1 MNINNFKNH
10 INKKILDR
18 GYDYYCEGNITDVYK
33 EGDNEYTF
41 QVQGSEDYEIRVEIN
56 NHGEILYSYCDCP
69 YEFGPICKHQVA
81 VYFQLANILNSEGNG
96 EKIKKELI
104 TQPTIKEVL
113 NSISKEELINII
125 MDVAKKD
132 KVFRN
137 SIIFKYSKGDDEQE
151 IEKCKKMM
159 DSIVNKYIGRKGF
172 IEYRE
177 VYSFVNEMENLLDKV
192 KNTEN
197 PLLALDIAFLI
208 LDECIEAFQYVDDS
222 DGDIGN
228 FALGIIELIR
238 KIAIDSKKLDIS
250 QRKEIFNKLLNKSDS
265 KAFDEWEDYKIDI
278 LRICSEFADDEEFRN
293 KLREKL
299 KDMINESSSDNSD
312 DHSIEYIS
320 ENIHIVL
327 FDIINE
333 YDTKEEA
340 DKFIKDNLK
349 FTYFRDILVNK
360 YIKEKNYNKV
370 IEFALEGEEKY
381 KEYRGLVLKWKK
393 IRYMAYKELSLKEEQ
408 EKLAKELLF
417 DGDFEYYKE
426 LKALVTGDKGV
437 FYNKLKQELKNY
449 NSWKGRGIYLK
460 LIIEENDLY
469 EIMEFVRENPENIE
483 EYADILVDKFEDEVV
498 EIYKNYIK
506 SEAESSSC
514 RSHYKGVCRIL
525 RKYEKIAGKES
536 QKRVLNE
543 LSALYRRRP
552 AFLDEL
558 SKIK

>member
-1 MNINNFKNH
+1 MNINNFENY
-10 INKKILDR
+10 IDKKILDR
-18 GYDYYCEGNITDVYK
+18 GYGYYCEGNITDVYK

-56 NHGEILYSYCDCP
+56 NHGEILYSDCNCP

-81 VYFQLANILNSEGNG
+81 VYFELANILNSKE
-96 EKIKKELI
+96 IKKELI

-113 NSISKEELINII
+113 NDISKEELINII

-137 SIIFKYSKGDDEQE
+137 SIIFKYSKGTNEQE

-159 DSIVNKYIGRKGF
+159 DSIIEKYISRKGF
-172 IEYRE
+172 IEYGE
-177 VYSFVNEMENLLDKV
+177 VYSFVNEMESLLDKV

-278 LRICSEFADDEEFRN
+278 LRICAEFADDEEFRN

-333 YDTKEEA
+333 YDTEEEA
-340 DKFIKDNLK
+340 DKFVKDNLK

-393 IRYMAYKELSLKEEQ
+393 IRYMAYKELSFKEEQ

-426 LKALVTGDKGV
+426 LKSLVTGDKSG
-437 FYNKLKQELKNY
+437 FYNKLKEELKI
-449 NSWKGRGIYLK
+449 SHTWMSKDIYLK
-460 LIIEENDLY
+460 LIIDENDLD
-469 EIMEFVRENPENIE
+469 EIMEIVRKNPETIE
-483 EYADILVDKFEDEVV
+483 DYASMLIDKFKDEVL
-498 EIYKNYIK
+498 EIYESHIK
-506 SEAESSSC
+506 LQADRSSSRNQYQGIC
-514 RSHYKGVCRIL
+514 RMLKR
-525 RKYEKIAGKES
+525 YEKIAGSGDK
-536 QKRVLNE
+536 QRIVNE
-543 LSALYRRRP
+543 LKILHKRRP

-558 SKIK
+558 RKI